1 MADKNI
7 VTEKPEELT
16 KEEKSDILNIFDKLP
31 DDTFVAVPD
40 DNVVYIGLSGK
51 YIRQLQYLENFILS
65 LIPEDEQE
73 TFFLSLR
80 NEFVDKDPDSW
91 TEPEKTYMIIKELLF
106 EISFQASKQRVDA
119 VYDKSKVGEA
129 VDDMDKPLDPMT
141 EKELKERLNVN

>member
-31 DDTFVAVPD
+31 EDTFVAVPD
-40 DNVVYIGLSGK
+40 DNIVYIGLSGK

-91 TEPEKTYMIIKELLF
+91 TEPEKMYMIIKELSF
-106 EISFQASKQRVDA
+106 EIAFQASKQKVDA
-119 VYDKSKVGEA
+119 IYDKSKVGEA
-129 VDDMDKPLDPMT
+129 VDSMDKPLDPMT
-141 EKELKERLNVN
+141 EKELKEKLNVN